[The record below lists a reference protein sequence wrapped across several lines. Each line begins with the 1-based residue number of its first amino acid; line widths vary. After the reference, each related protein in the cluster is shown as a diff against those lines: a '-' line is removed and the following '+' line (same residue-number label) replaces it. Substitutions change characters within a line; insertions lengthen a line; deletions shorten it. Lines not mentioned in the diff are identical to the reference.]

1 MFNSNWQSKLHSRLA
16 RLKWPWHFPLSGLFV
31 CASMI
36 GYFRLIS
43 ALPLVAATGLASVQ
57 VDPVNGS
64 DANCNVTLI
73 CRTIAYAVQAVGASQ
88 VNLSSGVFN
97 EATVN
102 ISTVDSLVVS
112 GVPSATF
119 FDCSRRLAPTSGAAF
134 NIFNS
139 NVTFTGITFQNCF
152 NIDGS
157 GGALSANNSSVTVLH
172 CSFIKCNAAN
182 GGAVSASGPGP
193 GLFLHIHNSNF
204 TRNTAIG
211 SLVGCPRG
219 SRSSQPCSTWGGA
232 VAAFDIV
239 NVSLT
244 RCTMADNH
252 AAARVPV
259 DAPQHEKSQ
268 NAVAGGGCVSV
279 LFLGNSSGS
288 ALHFSGNTFLQ
299 CTVEVSNSKDVKV
312 GNGRAHCR

>member
-1 MFNSNWQSKLHSRLA
+1 
-16 RLKWPWHFPLSGLFV
+16 
-31 CASMI
+31 MI

-43 ALPLVAATGLASVQ
+43 ALPLVAATGLVSVQ

-64 DANCNVTLI
+64 DANCNVTFI
-73 CRTIAYAVQAVGASQ
+73 CQTIAYAVQFVGASQ
-88 VNLSSGVFN
+88 VNLCSGVFN

-112 GVPSATF
+112 GVTSATF
-119 FDCSRRLAPTSGAAF
+119 FDCSRRLGPTSGAAF
-134 NIFNS
+134 SIFNS

-157 GGALSANNSSVTVLH
+157 GGALSANDSNVTVLH
-172 CSFIKCNAAN
+172 CSFIKCSAAN
-182 GGAVSASGPGP
+182 GGAVSASGPGR

-211 SLVGCPRG
+211 GLIGCPRG
-219 SRSSQPCSTWGGA
+219 SKSSQPCSTWGGA
-232 VAAFDIV
+232 VAAFDVV
-239 NVSLT
+239 NVSVT
-244 RCTMADNH
+244 RCTMVDNH
-252 AAARVPV
+252 AAASVPL
-259 DAPQHEKSQ
+259 DAPQRNKSQ

-279 LFLGNSSGS
+279 LFMGNSSGA

-299 CTVEVSNSKDVKV
+299 CTVDVSNSKDVKIKV
-312 GNGRAHCR
+312 GNGNAHCR